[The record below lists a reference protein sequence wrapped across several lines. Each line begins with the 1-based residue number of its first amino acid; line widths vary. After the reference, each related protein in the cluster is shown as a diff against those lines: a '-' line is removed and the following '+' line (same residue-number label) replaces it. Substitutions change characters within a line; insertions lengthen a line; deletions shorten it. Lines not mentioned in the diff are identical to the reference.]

1 MCSGGACRANA
12 SVEQQSPG
20 LSLTRARHRS
30 RAISQRDPPPPPQRD
45 PRVGIALVSAA
56 ADAAL
61 HAAAGVLQDRM
72 CNDWVDV
79 SAIFL
84 LGRSDA
90 SVVCLLFTLLAGC
103 GGGGSLLQD
112 VRCWCPPRICLRL

>member
-1 MCSGGACRANA
+1 MRSGGACRANA
-12 SVEQQSPG
+12 SAEQQSPG

-30 RAISQRDPPPPPQRD
+30 RAISQRDPPPQRD
-45 PRVGIALVSAA
+45 PRVGIASVSAA